1 MAHRTFSLWLEFEEY
16 GASHPQPGDDPA
28 CDFCNAIITM
38 DGRSC
43 GINIW
48 TFGFIEYT
56 RRFDESTGLP
66 RPEPERFLLSPD
78 LLVER
83 LERPLIEAALS
94 TVLDRDGWPA
104 HWEWHD
110 AEETTT

>member
-16 GASHPQPGDDPA
+16 GASHPQPGNDPA

-94 TVLDRDGWPA
+94 TVLDLHGRPA
-104 HWEWHD
+104 HWERHD
-110 AEETTT
+110 AQETTT